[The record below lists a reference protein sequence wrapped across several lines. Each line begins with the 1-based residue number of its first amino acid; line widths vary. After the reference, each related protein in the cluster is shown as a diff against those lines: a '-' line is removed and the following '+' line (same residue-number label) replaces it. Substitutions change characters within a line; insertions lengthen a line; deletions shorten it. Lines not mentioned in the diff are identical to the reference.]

1 MSRTAST
8 LLGRSYLSTDRT
20 LRFTAITRRF
30 SGASWQSFAEDI
42 ALALHRDAHAE
53 DIAACPEDGLDQFVP
68 VVLRNETCASE
79 VGGWL
84 CYSVSVGFEG
94 QGPSGAMVVARRAD
108 GSWWLREFGGW

>member
-42 ALALHRDAHAE
+42 ALAVHEASHAE
-53 DIAACPEDGLDQFVP
+53 DITACPGEGLEDSTP
-68 VVLRNETCASE
+68 VVFRNSVAVIA
-79 VGGWL
+79 VGGWT
-84 CYSVSVGFEG
+84 CYNVSVGFEG
-94 QGPSGAMVVARRAD
+94 QGVSGAMVVARRQD